1 MLVSARSYYDTALQ
15 ELEQALRAQLRLS
28 HLLDSG
34 LAFNMGTSVQARP
47 RFSGQGRSRVSGPL
61 STDEGKS
68 WCHIMILNENFVPI

>member
-34 LAFNMGTSVQARP
+34 LAFKMGTSVQARP
-47 RFSGQGRSRVSGPL
+47 RFSGQGRSRVSRSL
-61 STDEGKS
+61 STDAGKS